1 MNSPKPILM
10 TQEGLDNLQ
19 KEKEELEKNRPDA
32 VADLKKAREMGDL
45 SENGYYKSARAKLS
59 SIDHRL
65 RYLNHVIRFAKVHQ
79 ASTSG
84 LVELGAIVRLKTE
97 QGEITYTIVG
107 EHEANPTEKKI
118 SHLSPLGKAL
128 LGKQIGDIVIIQTP
142 SGQKVQKIITI
153 TS

>member
-65 RYLNHVIRFAKVHQ
+65 RYLTHVIRFAKVHQ